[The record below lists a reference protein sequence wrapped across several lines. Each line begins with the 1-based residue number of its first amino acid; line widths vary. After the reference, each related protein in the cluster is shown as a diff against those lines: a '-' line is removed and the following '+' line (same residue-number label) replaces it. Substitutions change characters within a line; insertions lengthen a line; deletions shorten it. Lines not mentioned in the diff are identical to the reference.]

1 MLVLAV
7 DDEQSALN
15 VLVGAIKDA
24 VSDAEIHSFRKP
36 LDALEFVKSNS
47 CEIAFLD
54 IQMREIN
61 GIVLARKIKEI
72 YPQIN
77 IIFVTGYSEYANEA
91 FGLHASGYVFKPV
104 TEDKIRVEMQNLR
117 YPVKQAKHDA
127 KGIFLQTFG
136 EFRVFVDGKEVSF
149 ARSKAK
155 EMLAYLVDQRGR
167 AVSRKELAKVLF
179 EKEDYT
185 RSLQNYLSKI
195 IKELMRTLEKCGM
208 QNIIVRGMNSYAL
221 NTEAIRCDL
230 YEYEKDDITPEA
242 LNAFRGEYMEQY
254 SWGELTLA
262 RLYWKNKQLN

>member
-1 MLVLAV
+1 M
-7 DDEQSALN
+7 N
-15 VLVGAIKDA
+15 AIKE
-24 VSDAEIHSFRKP
+24 V
-36 LDALEFVKSNS
+36 
-47 CEIAFLD
+47 
-54 IQMREIN
+54 
-61 GIVLARKIKEI
+61 

-117 YPVKQAKHDA
+117 YPVKKDN

-136 EFRVFVDGKEVSF
+136 EFRIFADGKEVSF
-149 ARSKAK
+149 GRSKAK
-155 EMLAYLVDQRGR
+155 EMPAYLVNQKGR
-167 AVSRKELAKVLF
+167 AVSHKELAKVLF

-195 IKELMRTLEKCGM
+195 IKELMW
-208 QNIIVRGMNSYAL
+208 
-221 NTEAIRCDL
+221 
-230 YEYEKDDITPEA
+230 TPEA

>member
-1 MLVLAV
+1 MHILAV

-36 LDALEFVKSNS
+36 LEALEYVKNNP

-61 GIVLARKIKEI
+61 GVVLARKIKEA

-104 TEDKIRVEMQNLR
+104 TEDKIKVEMENLR
-117 YPVKQAKHDA
+117 YPVKKDA
-127 KGIFLQTFG
+127 TGVFLQTFG
-136 EFRVFVDGKEVSF
+136 EFRVFADGKEVSF
-149 ARSKAK
+149 GRSKAK
-155 EMLAYLVDQRGR
+155 EMLAYLVDQKGR
-167 AVSRKELAKVLF
+167 AVGRKELAKILF

-195 IKELMRTLEKCGM
+195 IKELMWTLEKHGM
-208 QNIIVRGMNSYAL
+208 QDVVVRGLNSYAL
-221 NTEAIRCDL
+221 NVESIRCDL
-230 YEYEKDDITPEA
+230 YEYEKDDSTPDA

-262 RLYWKNKQLN
+262 RLYWKNKQPN